1 MKIAVF
7 GLGYVGIISAACLAE
22 QGYKVIGVE
31 VNDIKINEVNNGR
44 SPIVEPYVNEIVS
57 KVVKSGN
64 LEATDDFES
73 AVKNSN
79 IALICVGTPS
89 SETGEV
95 DLSFIFKTAQQI
107 GDALRKKENF
117 ESEYVILIRST
128 SMPGTVDKFAEVVQ
142 SISGKKRKKDFDVV
156 SNPEFL
162 REGNAVNDFYNP
174 PFTLLGCECERSEKI
189 VRQIY
194 SFLEAP
200 FIVTSVKT
208 AEMLKYVNN
217 TFHGLKVGFAN
228 EIARIC
234 RKKGIDSREVMELFL
249 LDKKL
254 NISEYYLRPGF
265 AFGGSCLPKDVRAL
279 SFESKKNG
287 LSLPIIE
294 NIMNS
299 NSLHIEWAFDII
311 LKEKVTNIG
320 VMGITFKN
328 GTDDLRESPAVVL
341 VEKLLGK
348 GKNVLVY
355 DENVRLSKL
364 VGSNREYI
372 EREIKHISEILI
384 EDQEK
389 FLDSVDLVVIT
400 NRENSY
406 RELLNSYQKKEL
418 IIVDLVNIFPEKR
431 SSKNYKG
438 IGW

>member
-31 VNDIKINEVNNGR
+31 INDVKISEVNSGR
-44 SPIVEPYVNEIVS
+44 SPIVEPYINEIVS

-64 LEATDDFES
+64 LEATDDFEY
-73 AVKNSN
+73 AVKNTN

-95 DLSFIFKTAQQI
+95 DLSYIFKTAQQI

-117 ESEYVILIRST
+117 EREYLILIRST
-128 SMPGTVDKFAEVVQ
+128 SMPGTVDKYAEIVQ
-142 SISGKKRKKDFDVV
+142 SISGKKRKKDFDVL

-174 PFTLLGCECERSEKI
+174 PYTLIGCECETSERI
-189 VRQIY
+189 IRQMY

-200 FIVTSVKT
+200 FIVTSIKT

-234 RKKGIDSREVMELFL
+234 KKKGIDSREVMELFL
-249 LDKKL
+249 MDRKL
-254 NISEYYLRPGF
+254 NISEYYLKPGF

-279 SFESKKNG
+279 SYESKRNG

-294 NIMNS
+294 NIMDS
-299 NSLHIEWAFDII
+299 NNLHIDWAFDLI
-311 LKEKVTNIG
+311 LKEKVNRIG
-320 VMGITFKN
+320 VMGITFKS
-328 GTDDLRESPAVVL
+328 GTDDLRESPSVVL

-348 GKNVLVY
+348 GKSVLIY
-355 DENVRLSKL
+355 DENVKLSKL
-364 VGSNREYI
+364 VGSNKEYI
-372 EREIKHISEILI
+372 EREIKHISDILV
-384 EDQEK
+384 DDPEK
-389 FLDSVDLVVIT
+389 FLDNIELVVVA
-400 NRENSY
+400 NRDNSY
-406 RELLNSYQKKEL
+406 RELLNSYTKKEL
-418 IIVDLVNIFPEKR
+418 IIVDLVNIFPEKK

>member
-31 VNDIKINEVNNGR
+31 INDVKISEVNSGR
-44 SPIVEPYVNEIVS
+44 SPIVEPYINEIVS
-57 KVVKSGN
+57 KVVRSGN
-64 LEATDDFES
+64 LEATDDFEY
-73 AVKNSN
+73 AVKNTN

-95 DLSFIFKTAQQI
+95 DLSYIFKTAQQI

-117 ESEYVILIRST
+117 EREYLILIRST
-128 SMPGTVDKFAEVVQ
+128 SMPGTVDKYAEIVQ
-142 SISGKKRKKDFDVV
+142 SISGKKRKKDFDVL

-174 PFTLLGCECERSEKI
+174 PYTLIGCECETSERI
-189 VRQIY
+189 IRQMY

-200 FIVTSVKT
+200 FIVTSIKT

-234 RKKGIDSREVMELFL
+234 KKKGIDSREVMELFL
-249 LDKKL
+249 MDRKL
-254 NISEYYLRPGF
+254 NISEYYLKPGF

-279 SFESKKNG
+279 SYESKRNG

-294 NIMNS
+294 NIMDS
-299 NSLHIEWAFDII
+299 NDLHIDWAFDLI
-311 LKEKVTNIG
+311 LKEKVNRIG
-320 VMGITFKN
+320 VMGITFKS
-328 GTDDLRESPAVVL
+328 GTDDLRESPSVVL

-348 GKNVLVY
+348 GKNVLIY
-355 DENVRLSKL
+355 DENVKLSKL
-364 VGSNREYI
+364 VGSNKEYI
-372 EREIKHISEILI
+372 EREIKHISEILV
-384 EDQEK
+384 EDPGK
-389 FLDSVDLVVIT
+389 FLDNVELVVVA
-400 NRENSY
+400 NRDNSY
-406 RELLNSYQKKEL
+406 RELLNSYTKKEL
-418 IIVDLVNIFPEKR
+418 IIVDLVNIFPEKK

>member
-31 VNDIKINEVNNGR
+31 INDVKISEVNSGR
-44 SPIVEPYVNEIVS
+44 SPIVEPYINEIVS
-57 KVVKSGN
+57 KVVRSGN
-64 LEATDDFES
+64 LEATDDFEY
-73 AVKNSN
+73 AVKNTN

-95 DLSFIFKTAQQI
+95 DLSYIFKTAQQI
-107 GDALRKKENF
+107 GDALRGKENF
-117 ESEYVILIRST
+117 EREYLILIRST
-128 SMPGTVDKFAEVVQ
+128 SMPGTVDKYAEIVQ
-142 SISGKKRKKDFDVV
+142 SISGKKRKKDFDVL

-174 PFTLLGCECERSEKI
+174 PYTLIGCECETSERI
-189 VRQIY
+189 IRQMY

-200 FIVTSVKT
+200 FIVTSIKT

-234 RKKGIDSREVMELFL
+234 KKKGIDSREVMELFL
-249 LDKKL
+249 MDRKL
-254 NISEYYLRPGF
+254 NISEYYLKPGF

-279 SFESKKNG
+279 SYESKRNG

-294 NIMNS
+294 NIMDS
-299 NSLHIEWAFDII
+299 NNLHIDWAFDLI
-311 LKEKVTNIG
+311 LKEKVNRIG
-320 VMGITFKN
+320 VMGITFKS
-328 GTDDLRESPAVVL
+328 GTDDLRESPSVVL

-348 GKNVLVY
+348 GKSVLIY
-355 DENVRLSKL
+355 DENVKLSKL
-364 VGSNREYI
+364 VGSNKEYI
-372 EREIKHISEILI
+372 EREIKHISDILV
-384 EDQEK
+384 DDPEK
-389 FLDSVDLVVIT
+389 FLDNIELVVVA
-400 NRENSY
+400 NRDNSY
-406 RELLNSYQKKEL
+406 RELLNSYTKKEL
-418 IIVDLVNIFPEKR
+418 IIVDLVNIFPEKK
-431 SSKNYKG
+431 SSRNYKG

>member
-31 VNDIKINEVNNGR
+31 INDVKISEVNSGR
-44 SPIVEPYVNEIVS
+44 SPIVEPYINEIVS
-57 KVVKSGN
+57 KVVGSGN
-64 LEATDDFES
+64 LEATDDFEY
-73 AVKNSN
+73 AVKNTN

-95 DLSFIFKTAQQI
+95 DLSYIFKTAQQI

-117 ESEYVILIRST
+117 EREYLILIRST
-128 SMPGTVDKFAEVVQ
+128 SMPGTVDKYAEIVQ
-142 SISGKKRKKDFDVV
+142 SISGKKRKKDFDVL

-174 PFTLLGCECERSEKI
+174 PYTLIGCECETSERI
-189 VRQIY
+189 IRQMY

-200 FIVTSVKT
+200 FIVTSIKT

-234 RKKGIDSREVMELFL
+234 KKKGIDSREVMELFL
-249 LDKKL
+249 MDRKL
-254 NISEYYLRPGF
+254 NISEYYLKPGF

-279 SFESKKNG
+279 SYESKRNG

-294 NIMNS
+294 NIMDS
-299 NSLHIEWAFDII
+299 NNLHIDWAFDLI
-311 LKEKVTNIG
+311 LKEKVNRIG
-320 VMGITFKN
+320 VMGITFKS
-328 GTDDLRESPAVVL
+328 GTDDLRESPSVVL

-348 GKNVLVY
+348 GKSVLIY
-355 DENVRLSKL
+355 DENVKLSKL
-364 VGSNREYI
+364 VGSNKEYI
-372 EREIKHISEILI
+372 EREIKHISDILV
-384 EDQEK
+384 DDPEK
-389 FLDSVDLVVIT
+389 FLDNIELVVVA
-400 NRENSY
+400 NRDNSY
-406 RELLNSYQKKEL
+406 RELLNSYTKKEL
-418 IIVDLVNIFPEKR
+418 IIVDLVNIFPEKK

>member
-31 VNDIKINEVNNGR
+31 VNDVKISDVNNGR

-64 LEATDDFES
+64 LEATDDFEY
-73 AVKNSN
+73 AVKNTN

-95 DLSFIFKTAQQI
+95 DLSYIFKSAQQI

-117 ESEYVILIRST
+117 EREYIILIRST
-128 SMPGTVDKFAEVVQ
+128 SMPGTVDKFAEIIQ
-142 SISGKKRKKDFDVV
+142 SISGKKRKKDFDVI

-174 PFTLLGCECERSEKI
+174 PFTLIGCECEQSEKI
-189 VRQIY
+189 IRQMY

-200 FIVTSVKT
+200 FIVTSIKT

-234 RKKGIDSREVMELFL
+234 KKKGLDSREVMELFL
-249 LDKKL
+249 MDRKL

-279 SFESKKNG
+279 SYESKKNG

-299 NSLHIEWAFDII
+299 NIIHIDWAFDII
-311 LKEKVTNIG
+311 LKEKFNNIG
-320 VMGITFKN
+320 VMGITFKS

-348 GKNVLVY
+348 GKNVLIY
-355 DENVRLSKL
+355 DENVKLSKL

-372 EREIKHISEILI
+372 EREIKHISEILV
-384 EDQEK
+384 EDGEK
-389 FLDSVDLVVIT
+389 FLDSVEIVVIA
-400 NRENSY
+400 NRDNSY
-406 RELLNSYQKKEL
+406 REILNSYQKKEIL
-418 IIVDLVNIFPEKR
+418 IIDLVNMFPEKK

>member
-31 VNDIKINEVNNGR
+31 INDIKISEVNNGR
-44 SPIVEPYVNEIVS
+44 SPIVEPYINEIVS

-64 LEATDDFES
+64 LEATDDFEY
-73 AVKNSN
+73 AVKNTN

-95 DLSFIFKTAQQI
+95 DLSYIFKTAQQI
-107 GDALRKKENF
+107 GDSLRKKENF
-117 ESEYVILIRST
+117 EREYLILIRST
-128 SMPGTVDKFAEVVQ
+128 STPGTVDKYAEIVQ
-142 SISGKKRKKDFDVV
+142 SISCKKRKKDFDVL

-174 PFTLLGCECERSEKI
+174 PYTLVGCECETSEKI
-189 VRQIY
+189 IRQMY
-194 SFLEAP
+194 SFIEAP

-208 AEMLKYVNN
+208 AEILKYVNN

-234 RKKGIDSREVMELFL
+234 KKKGIDSREVMELFL
-249 LDKKL
+249 LDRKL
-254 NISEYYLRPGF
+254 NISEYYLKPGF

-279 SFESKKNG
+279 SYESKKNG

-294 NIMNS
+294 NIMDS
-299 NSLHIEWAFDII
+299 NSFHIDWAFDLI
-311 LKEKVTNIG
+311 LKEKVNRIG

-328 GTDDLRESPAVVL
+328 GTDDLRESPSVVL

-348 GKNVLVY
+348 GKSVLIY
-355 DENVRLSKL
+355 DENIKLSKI
-364 VGSNREYI
+364 VGSNKEYI
-372 EREIKHISEILI
+372 EREIKHISEILV
-384 EDQEK
+384 EDPEQ
-389 FLDSVDLVVIT
+389 FLDSVDLVVVA
-400 NRENSY
+400 NRDNSY
-406 RELLNSYQKKEL
+406 RELLNSYTKREL
-418 IIVDLVNIFPEKR
+418 LIVDLVNIFPEKK

>member
-107 GDALRKKENF
+107 ADALRKKENF

-279 SFESKKNG
+279 SYESKKNG

>member
-31 VNDIKINEVNNGR
+31 INDIKISEVNNGR
-44 SPIVEPYVNEIVS
+44 SPIVEPYINEIVS
-57 KVVKSGN
+57 KVVKAGN
-64 LEATDDFES
+64 LEATDDFEY
-73 AVKNSN
+73 AVKNTN

-95 DLSFIFKTAQQI
+95 DLSYIFKTAQQI

-117 ESEYVILIRST
+117 EREYLILIRST
-128 SMPGTVDKFAEVVQ
+128 SMPGTVDKYAEIVQ
-142 SISGKKRKKDFDVV
+142 SISGKKRKKDFDVL

-174 PFTLLGCECERSEKI
+174 PYTLIGCECEASERI
-189 VRQIY
+189 IRQMY

-200 FIVTSVKT
+200 FIVTSIKT

-234 RKKGIDSREVMELFL
+234 KKKGIDSREVMELFL
-249 LDKKL
+249 MDRKL
-254 NISEYYLRPGF
+254 NISEYYLKPGF

-279 SFESKKNG
+279 SYESKRNG

-294 NIMNS
+294 NIMDS
-299 NSLHIEWAFDII
+299 NDLHIDWAFDLI
-311 LKEKVTNIG
+311 LKEKVNRIG
-320 VMGITFKN
+320 VMGITFKS
-328 GTDDLRESPAVVL
+328 GTDDLRESPSVVL

-348 GKNVLVY
+348 GKNVLIY
-355 DENVRLSKL
+355 DENVKLSKL
-364 VGSNREYI
+364 VGSNKEYI
-372 EREIKHISEILI
+372 EREIKHISEILV
-384 EDQEK
+384 EDPQK
-389 FLDSVDLVVIT
+389 FLDNVELVVVA
-400 NRENSY
+400 NRDNSY
-406 RELLNSYQKKEL
+406 RELLNSYNKKEL
-418 IIVDLVNIFPEKR
+418 IVVDLVNIFPEKK